1 MPGRG
6 PLSKVRTAVRSPLGL
21 LPSWP
26 LFGAP
31 ARQPTSHSL
40 MPSATP
46 SPSNEAL
53 SGAITGGAAGFGVG
67 TAATGT
73 AGGDE
78 QLPFAAM
85 RSLAVIGRSCLA
97 CCVSEKV

>member
-21 LPSWP
+21 LASWT
-26 LFGAP
+26 LLGAP
-31 ARQPTSHSL
+31 ARQTTSHSL

-53 SGAITGGAAGFGVG
+53 SEATIGAAPGFGVAATGAAG
-67 TAATGT
+67 
-73 AGGDE
+73 GGE

-85 RSLAVIGRSCLA
+85 RSLAVTGRSCLV